1 MMIAKYIINPY
12 PARLVLFISLGIFS
26 VLNEVLGR
34 DYFNPA
40 LLEHISSGSENI
52 DLSGFEMGG
61 QAQGTYHVDIILNG
75 QFLDTQ
81 DIAFNKTPTPSGEDA
96 LEPCLSGEMLQR
108 YGVNIAQ
115 YPGVQGKGDC
125 ADLSA
130 IPQASSEFQFST
142 QKLLLSIPQAAL
154 SARAR
159 GDVAPELWDEGI
171 TAAMLNYSLSGD
183 NSNSQY
189 ANLRPGINIGP
200 WRLRNYTTWR
210 RSGQGDEN
218 WDSIYTYVQR
228 NIVPLKAQLVLGDSA
243 SPADVFDS
251 IPFRGGQLAS
261 DDDMLPDSLKG
272 YAPVVRG
279 IARTNA
285 QIVIR
290 QNGYQI
296 YQSYVAPGAF
306 DITDMFPTG
315 GAGDLEVTVKEAD
328 GSEQHFTVPFASLP
342 VLQREGRFKYALTG
356 GRYRSSDS
364 RVEQTDFGQGTAIY
378 GLPGGFTLY
387 GGVQTSRN
395 YRAIASGVGKNLGT
409 IGALS
414 ADVIQ
419 SWAQPADGSKTQG
432 QSWRVR
438 YSKNSIATGTNF
450 SIAGYR
456 YSTRG
461 YYGMQDAFDTYG
473 GSSGQITKR
482 RNRMEANVNQSL
494 GAGGGSLALSAVQE
508 DYWHTG
514 KPMQSW
520 SVGYHNAWNGV
531 SYSVAWTLSK
541 NGSGD
546 RYDKDQQ
553 LALNISIPL
562 DRFMS
567 NTWASY
573 GMNASSGKGATHSA
587 GLSGT
592 ALAGNAL
599 NWNIQQGYGTDD
611 VGYTGSLSA
620 DYKGTYADVS
630 GGYRYDR
637 HSQRVNYAL
646 AGGVLA
652 YADGVTFSQ
661 PLGETNV
668 LIGAPGA
675 SGVGIKNQSGVRTD
689 FRGYTV
695 SANVSPYR
703 KNDIG
708 LDTASVADDVELA
721 LTNKTV
727 VPTRGAV
734 VRADYVA
741 NVGLRVLL
749 TLTRPHGSTVP
760 FGAMVTLK
768 GAQEQQF
775 IVGDEGQVY
784 LSGMPPEGTLN
795 VVWGRDGEQHCT
807 ANYSLTA
814 AENYSGVSVTGSLC
828 R

>member
-12 PARLVLFISLGIFS
+12 PARLVLLISLGIFS

-75 QFLDTQ
+75 QSLDTQ
-81 DIAFNKTPTPSGEDA
+81 DIAFNKTPTPSGEDV

-210 RSGQGDEN
+210 RSGQGDED

-228 NIVPLKAQLVLGDSA
+228 NI
-243 SPADVFDS
+243 
-251 IPFRGGQLAS
+251 
-261 DDDMLPDSLKG
+261 
-272 YAPVVRG
+272 
-279 IARTNA
+279 
-285 QIVIR
+285 
-290 QNGYQI
+290 
-296 YQSYVAPGAF
+296 
-306 DITDMFPTG
+306 
-315 GAGDLEVTVKEAD
+315 
-328 GSEQHFTVPFASLP
+328 VPFASLP

-438 YSKNSIATGTNF
+438 YSKNSVVTGTNF

-461 YYGMQDAFDTYG
+461 YYGMQDTLDTYG

-514 KPMQSW
+514 KTMQSW

-531 SYSVAWTLSK
+531 SYSVTWTLSK

-573 GMNASSGKGATHSA
+573 GMNASSGKGATHST

-795 VVWGRDGEQHCT
+795 VVWGRDGEQRCT